1 MKYERMKYERM
12 NTFQFNEE
20 QDSLWCD
27 VDDLIQKRI
36 EQSGRFD
43 WTKAGVFFTHDE
55 RVH

>member
-1 MKYERMKYERM
+1 MKYERM